1 MFRCL
6 AEIGVNVVM
15 INTSEIRVN
24 VVVDGDEGERA
35 LDALQSA
42 FADALG

>member
-1 MFRCL
+1 
-6 AEIGVNVVM
+6 M

-24 VVVDGDEGERA
+24 VVVDGDEGQRA
-35 LDALQSA
+35 LNALQET